1 MITVQDADLFNC
13 YFQILV
19 MSELQVS
26 VSAARPAVRNR
37 EVGSSMPM
45 RQHCATRSCVGVWE
59 TRAGLKFVH
68 VDMKKYVGRF
78 LVILFMDNALT
89 QPEINEWM
97 DFSNNLE
104 QFR

>member
-1 MITVQDADLFNC
+1 
-13 YFQILV
+13 
-19 MSELQVS
+19 MSEIVS
-26 VSAARPAVRNR
+26 TPRPAVRNR

-45 RQHCATRSCVGVWE
+45 NKRCATRSCVGVWE

-89 QPEINEWM
+89 QPEIDEWM
-97 DFSNNLE
+97 CFSNNLDK
-104 QFR
+104 FR

>member
-1 MITVQDADLFNC
+1 
-13 YFQILV
+13 
-19 MSELQVS
+19 MSEFPAVS

-45 RQHCATRSCVGVWE
+45 NKRCATRSCVGVWE

-104 QFR
+104 QFRYYS